1 MLQEYKVVIA
11 SNDYGL
17 ELEPYIAV
25 NHISAAGKLSFEKDE
40 KKIIEFAQA
49 CVNKLLSANHN
60 AIADAPILR
69 VDIMRLQNGEWVVN
83 EFESLE
89 ALTDKRDITG
99 SQESRTATYLGNFWK
114 LDIARMVA

>member
-1 MLQEYKVVIA
+1 MKRTK
-11 SNDYGL
+11 N
-17 ELEPYIAV
+17 
-25 NHISAAGKLSFEKDE
+25 
-40 KKIIEFAQA
+40 KIIEFAQA
-49 CVNKLLSANHN
+49 CVIQLLLANDRD

-89 ALTDKRDITG
+89 ALTDKKDSTG
-99 SQESRTATYLGNFWK
+99 SQESQTATYLGNFWK

>member
-1 MLQEYKVVIA
+1 MKRTK
-11 SNDYGL
+11 N
-17 ELEPYIAV
+17 
-25 NHISAAGKLSFEKDE
+25 
-40 KKIIEFAQA
+40 KIIEFAQA
-49 CVNKLLSANHN
+49 CVIQLLSANRD

-89 ALTDKRDITG
+89 AVTDKRRDITG
-99 SQESRTATYLGNFWK
+99 SQESKTATYLGNFWK

>member
-1 MLQEYKVVIA
+1 M
-11 SNDYGL
+11 
-17 ELEPYIAV
+17 ELKPYVAV
-25 NHISAAGKLSFEKDE
+25 NHVTAAGRLSFEKDC
-40 KKIIEFAQA
+40 KKIIAFAQA
-49 CVNKLLSANHN
+49 CVKKLLSANPN

-89 ALTDKRDITG
+89 ALTDKKDITG
-99 SQESRTATYLGNFWK
+99 SQESQTATYLGNFWK